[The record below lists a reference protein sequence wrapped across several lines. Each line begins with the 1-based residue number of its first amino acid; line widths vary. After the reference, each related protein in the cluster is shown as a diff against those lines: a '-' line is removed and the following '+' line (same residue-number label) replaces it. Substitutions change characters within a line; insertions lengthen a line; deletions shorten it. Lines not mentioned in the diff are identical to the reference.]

1 MSKGKSDYFS
11 LGIQITCHGYSSK
24 TFPELLM
31 QFGENYVTKLAQNC
45 PFLKII
51 LAIDIPNSK
60 CQKSFHLKLQSFRIF
75 WLQG

>member
-31 QFGENYVTKLAQNC
+31 QFGENYVTKLAKNC

-51 LAIDIPNSK
+51 LGIDIIQSV
-60 CQKSFHLKLQSFRIF
+60 KSRST
-75 WLQG
+75 

>member
-45 PFLKII
+45 PFLKRLYWELI
-51 LAIDIPNSK
+51 
-60 CQKSFHLKLQSFRIF
+60 
-75 WLQG
+75 

>member
-31 QFGENYVTKLAQNC
+31 QFGENYVTKLAKNC

-51 LAIDIPNSK
+51 VGIDIIQSV
-60 CQKSFHLKLQSFRIF
+60 KSRST
-75 WLQG
+75 

>member
-45 PFLKII
+45 PYLKII
-51 LAIDIPNSK
+51 LGIDIIQSV
-60 CQKSFHLKLQSFRIF
+60 KSRST
-75 WLQG
+75 